1 MENIHILTLD
11 LYRLLLLGLNVQ
23 LDGLDT
29 GINLHLRQPMLQ
41 QPHSKDSYTP
51 RKYQAASVE

>member
-41 QPHSKDSYTP
+41 
-51 RKYQAASVE
+51 